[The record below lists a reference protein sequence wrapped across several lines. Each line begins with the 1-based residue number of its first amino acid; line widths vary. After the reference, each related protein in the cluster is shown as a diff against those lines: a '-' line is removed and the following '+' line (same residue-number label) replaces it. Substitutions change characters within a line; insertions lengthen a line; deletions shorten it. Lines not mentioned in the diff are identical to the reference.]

1 MITSSSVEESR
12 GLLVSMRMSAFDK
25 SARDELAA
33 AKVSAKNQR
42 RADSLTLWVGHN
54 MLTRDT

>member
-12 GLLVSMRMSAFDK
+12 GLLVSMRMSTFDK
-25 SARDELAA
+25 SVHDELAA
-33 AKVSAKNQR
+33 AEVSAKNQR